1 LNGGI
6 KTMKKIRIAGMWK
19 MSIAKRLQYGLSSI
33 LAFMVLLT
41 IAGLW
46 GMSAINGRLE
56 QITQVNNE
64 KITLAQTMQNSSRVI
79 DNAML
84 FSVVARDETATKNEI
99 TKATTARKEFMEAL
113 QKLEK
118 IETSKKGKE
127 LLTSLKETNSI
138 AGQASERIVPLL
150 NSGDINQASTM
161 ILGSVQVSNMLS
173 EACNEVMK
181 FQQLNTKNAANYARV
196 TYKTAALVL
205 LIFSVAVICF
215 AVFLSFSLKNSI
227 SKPLNRGVAIAQRI
241 GEGDFTVTIDNIPAD
256 ETGELLK
263 AMKSMVE
270 KLQGIIGRAKSVA
283 TEMAAASQQLNSS
296 SDIMSIGAGEQATRA
311 NQVATAS
318 EEMSQTVVDIAK
330 NTASI
335 ENSATET
342 AKLAKEGEIAVDRSV
357 EKVKAIAKTIDES
370 GQLIKLLGD
379 RSDQIG
385 AILNVIIDIA
395 DQTNLLALNAAI
407 EAARAGEAGRGFAVV
422 ADEVRK
428 LAERTGSSTSEIGNM
443 IKSIQDQVTQTV
455 SSMDGMTK
463 EVKSGVELST
473 QGADYLRHIVER
485 VDQLHIMVQQIAS
498 ATEEMAATSD
508 EINRD
513 IETIASVSQQTSGN
527 SDQIA
532 HASRK
537 LANLSVDLEGVVAG
551 FKI

>member
-1 LNGGI
+1 
-6 KTMKKIRIAGMWK
+6 MKKIGLADIWK
-19 MSIAKRLQYGLSSI
+19 MSIAKRLQYGFGSI
-33 LAFMVLLT
+33 LVFMVLLT

-46 GMSAINGRLE
+46 GMSTINGRLV
-56 QITQVNNE
+56 QITQVDNE
-64 KITLAQTMQNSSRVI
+64 KIALAQIMQNTSQII
-79 DNAML
+79 DKAML
-84 FSVVARDETATKNEI
+84 FSVVARDDSASKSEI
-99 TKATTARKEFMEAL
+99 AKATVARKEFVEAL

-118 IETSKKGKE
+118 IEKTKKGKD
-127 LLTSLKETNSI
+127 LLTSLKETNLI
-138 AGQASERIVPLL
+138 AGQASDRIVSLL
-150 NSGDINQASTM
+150 TSGDTNQASTM
-161 ILGSVQVSNMLS
+161 ILGSTQLSNMLS
-173 EACNEVMK
+173 EACNELMK
-181 FQQLNTKNAANYARV
+181 FQQSHTKNAANYARV
-196 TYKTAALVL
+196 TYRTAALILV
-205 LIFSVAVICF
+205 IFSVAIICF
-215 AVFLSFSLKNSI
+215 AIFLSVSLKSSI
-227 SKPLNRGVAIAQRI
+227 SKPLSRGVAVAQRI
-241 GEGDFTVTIDNIPAD
+241 GEGDFAVTIDNIPAD

-263 AMKSMVE
+263 AMKSMME

-283 TEMAAASQQLNSS
+283 VEMAAASQQLNDN
-296 SDIMSIGAGEQATRA
+296 SDTMSMGASEQASRA

-330 NTASI
+330 NTANI
-335 ENSATET
+335 ENSATEA

-370 GQLIKLLGD
+370 GQLIRLLGE

-443 IKSIQDQVTQTV
+443 IKSIQDQVAQAV

-463 EVKSGVELST
+463 EVKSGVELSAR
-473 QGADYLRHIVER
+473 GADYLRNIVER

-527 SDQIA
+527 SDQIS

-537 LANLSVDLEGVVAG
+537 LASLSVDLETVVAG
-551 FKI
+551 FKV